1 MTDPQQQFI
10 AEHDARIEET
20 HRIREALTKDL
31 DELIDP
37 VNKDHQGAR
46 RAFIRGMFALFEAM
60 TYRMK
65 ANALAFGSAKLEPSE
80 VLLLEEREFSLE
92 DNGNLKQRSPKLRTL
107 PNLRFTFAMLV
118 KASEIDWAPSYDGPG
133 WAAVKESI
141 LTRDRLTHP
150 RTLADVTVS
159 DGQMVSASKA
169 LMWFTA
175 TQVKLL
181 STIHEKQAKDAGRAH
196 VPLPGMAEISE
207 MTEKNLY

>member
-107 PNLRFTFAMLV
+107 PNLRFTLAMLV
-118 KASEIDWAPSYDGPG
+118 KASEIGWAPNYDGPG

-159 DGQMVSASKA
+159 GRRMLSASKA
-169 LMWFTA
+169 RCG
-175 TQVKLL
+175 
-181 STIHEKQAKDAGRAH
+181 SPRHR
-196 VPLPGMAEISE
+196 
-207 MTEKNLY
+207 